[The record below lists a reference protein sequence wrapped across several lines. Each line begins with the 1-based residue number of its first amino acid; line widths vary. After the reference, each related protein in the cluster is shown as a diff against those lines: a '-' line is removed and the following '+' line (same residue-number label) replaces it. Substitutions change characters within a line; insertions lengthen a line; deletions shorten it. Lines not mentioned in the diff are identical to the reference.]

1 MDNKNV
7 FVAIALSMSVLL
19 FWGAFFETPK
29 KENQNLE
36 SNTQIQQKTE
46 NSITPSANQSPSI
59 NQLNVEKKISRE
71 ESVSKSNRIKIEND
85 NIVGSISLEGGLIDD
100 ISFKKHK
107 QKVDGEKNIEFLN
120 PSQSENGFY
129 VESGWASIGNNT
141 KVPSKNS
148 KWEVEGNKVLTDK
161 SPITIKWDNEEG
173 VIFKKII
180 ELDAKFLFKISQE
193 IQNNSSKNIELYPYA
208 QITRNKIPDD
218 IQNFYISHEGFIG
231 VFDGE
236 LKEDDYDDIED
247 SKIVRETNEGWLG
260 ITDKYWMTVL
270 VPEKG
275 KNFKSTFQYN
285 NTFKANYIVN
295 DPVKINSSS
304 TKSNNFRL
312 FVAAKEV
319 DTIDTYAEEQNI
331 DKLDLVIDWGWFYF
345 FTKPLF
351 FVIDYLF
358 KLSGNFGIAIVLITL
373 AIRTLFFP
381 LANFSFRSMAKMKA
395 VTPEMTRLKELH
407 KEDKVKLQQ
416 EMMAL
421 YRKEKINPAS
431 GCLPV
436 LIQIPFFFAIYKM
449 LFISLEMRHQPFF
462 GWIKDLSAADPTSIF
477 NLFGL
482 IPWDP
487 PSFMLIGIWPI
498 LMGASM
504 WVQQKLNPA
513 PADPIQAKIF
523 AFFPFFLTIILA
535 SFPSGLVVYWTVN
548 NILTISQQWVINKN
562 TTVKTN

>member
-1 MDNKNV
+1 MDKNV

-29 KENQNLE
+29 KKIEQETNN
-36 SNTQIQQKTE
+36 QIQEKTE
-46 NSITPSANQSPSI
+46 NSITPNTDQAPSI
-59 NQLNVEKKISRE
+59 NQLTVEKKVSRN
-71 ESVSKSNRIKIEND
+71 ESINNSDRIRIENE
-85 NIVGSISLEGGLIDD
+85 NIIGSISLEGGLIDD
-100 ISFKKHK
+100 ISFKNHK
-107 QKVDGEKNIEFLN
+107 QKVEGNKNIEFLN
-120 PSQSENGFY
+120 PAQTENGFY
-129 VESGWASIGNNT
+129 AESGWASIGNKI
-141 KVPSKNS
+141 KVPTKNS
-148 KWEVEGNKVLTDK
+148 KWKVEGNKVLTDN
-161 SPITIKWDNEEG
+161 SPVILKWNNNEG
-173 VIFKKII
+173 VIFKKKI
-180 ELDAKFLFKISQE
+180 ELDEKYLFKISQE
-193 IQNNSSKNIELYPYA
+193 IQNNSSQSVELYPYA
-208 QITRNKIPDD
+208 QITRNKVPDD

-231 VFDGE
+231 VFDDE

-247 SKIVRETNEGWLG
+247 NKIVRETNEGWFG

-270 VPEKG
+270 VPEAG
-275 KNFKSTFQYN
+275 KNFKSTYQYN
-285 NTFKANYIVN
+285 DSFKANYIIN
-295 DPVKINSSS
+295 EPVKINANSSGVNS
-304 TKSNNFRL
+304 LRL

-319 DTIDTYAEEQNI
+319 ETIDAYAENQNI
-331 DKLDLVIDWGWFYF
+331 KKLDLVIDWGWFYF

-358 KLSGNFGIAIVLITL
+358 KFSGNFGFAIVLITL
-373 AIRTLFFP
+373 AIRALFFP

-395 VTPEMTRLKELH
+395 VTPEMQRLKELH
-407 KEDKVKLQQ
+407 KDDKVKLQQ

-487 PSFMLIGIWPI
+487 PSFMIIGIWPI

-523 AFFPFFLTIILA
+523 AFFPLFLTIILA

-548 NILTISQQWVINKN
+548 NILTIAQQWVINKN
-562 TTVKTN
+562 TKVKTN

>member
-29 KENQNLE
+29 NQIEQKTN
-36 SNTQIQQKTE
+36 NQIQEKTE
-46 NSITPSANQSPSI
+46 NSITPSTNQAPTI
-59 NQLNVEKKISRE
+59 NQLAVEKKVSRD
-71 ESVSKSNRIKIEND
+71 ESINNSDRIRIENE
-85 NIVGSISLEGGLIDD
+85 NIIGSISLEGGLIDD
-100 ISFKKHK
+100 ISFKNHK
-107 QKVDGEKNIEFLN
+107 QKVEGSKNIEFLN
-120 PSQSENGFY
+120 PAQTENGFY
-129 VESGWASIGNNT
+129 AESGWASIGNKI
-141 KVPSKNS
+141 KVPTKNS
-148 KWEVEGNKVLTDK
+148 KWKVEGNKVLTDK
-161 SPITIKWDNEEG
+161 SPVILKWDNNEG
-173 VIFKKII
+173 VIFKKKI
-180 ELDAKFLFKISQE
+180 ELDEKYLFKISQE
-193 IQNNSSKNIELYPYA
+193 IQNNSSQSVELYPYA
-208 QITRNKIPDD
+208 QITRNKVPDD

-231 VFDGE
+231 VFDDE

-247 SKIVRETNEGWLG
+247 NKIVRETNEGWLG

-270 VPEKG
+270 VPEAG
-275 KNFKSTFQYN
+275 KNFKSTYQYN
-285 NTFKANYIVN
+285 DSFKANYIIN
-295 DPVKINSSS
+295 DPVKINTNSSGVNS
-304 TKSNNFRL
+304 LRL

-319 DTIDTYAEEQNI
+319 ETIDAYAENQNI
-331 DKLDLVIDWGWFYF
+331 KKLDLVIDWGWFYF

-358 KLSGNFGIAIVLITL
+358 KFSGNFGFAIVLITL
-373 AIRTLFFP
+373 AIRALFFP

-395 VTPEMTRLKELH
+395 VTPEMQRLKELH
-407 KEDKVKLQQ
+407 KDDKVKLQQ

-487 PSFMLIGIWPI
+487 PSFMIIGIWPI

-523 AFFPFFLTIILA
+523 AFFPLFLTIILA

-548 NILTISQQWVINKN
+548 NILTIAQQWVINKN
-562 TTVKTN
+562 TKVKTN

>member
-29 KENQNLE
+29 KPIDPKNNQKVE
-36 SNTQIQQKTE
+36 QKSE
-46 NSITPSANQSPSI
+46 AGSIAPTI
-59 NQLNVEKKISRE
+59 NQPTIVKNISRE
-71 ESVSKSNRIKIEND
+71 DSIKKDKRIKIEN
-85 NIVGSISLEGGLIDD
+85 NSIVGSINLKGAQIDD
-100 ISFKKHK
+100 ISFKNHK
-107 QKVDGEKNIEFLN
+107 QKVEGDKNIIFLN
-120 PSQSENGFY
+120 PAETENGFY
-129 VESGWASIGNNT
+129 IETGWTSVGNKIKIPTKESVWSVKGNNIL
-141 KVPSKNS
+141 SDN
-148 KWEVEGNKVLTDK
+148 
-161 SPITIKWDNEEG
+161 SPIVLQWNNGEG
-173 VIFKKII
+173 IIFEKKI
-180 ELDAKFLFKISQE
+180 ELDNKYLFRITQQV
-193 IQNNSSKNIELYPYA
+193 INNSNSSIDLYPYA
-208 QITRNKIPDD
+208 QMTRNKVPDD
-218 IQNFYISHEGFIG
+218 IQNFYIQHEGFIG
-231 VFDGE
+231 VFDDE
-236 LKEDDYDDIED
+236 LKEDDYDDIKEK
-247 SKIVRETNEGWLG
+247 KIVRESNEGWLG
-260 ITDKYWMTVL
+260 ITDKYWMTAF

-275 KNFKSTFQYN
+275 KNFKSTFLYDN
-285 NTFKANYIVN
+285 GYKANYI
-295 DPVKINSSS
+295 INEPTTINKSS
-304 TKSNNFRL
+304 TGINQLRL
-312 FVAAKEV
+312 FVSAKEV
-319 DTIDTYAEEQNI
+319 ETIDGYAADQNI
-331 DKLDLVIDWGWFYF
+331 NKFDLVIDWGWFYF

-358 KLSGNFGIAIVLITL
+358 KISGNFGYAIVLLTI
-373 AIRTLFFP
+373 AIRLIFYP
-381 LANFSFRSMAKMKA
+381 LANFSFKSMAKMKA
-395 VTPEMTRLKELH
+395 VQPEMMRLKELH
-407 KEDKVKLQQ
+407 KDDKVKLQQ

-462 GWIKDLSAADPTSIF
+462 GWIKDLSAADPTTIF

-487 PSFMLIGIWPI
+487 PSFMIIGIWPI

-523 AFFPFFLTIILA
+523 AFFPLFLTIILA

-548 NILTISQQWVINKN
+548 NILTIAQQYVIVKQ

>member
-29 KENQNLE
+29 KPIDQKN
-36 SNTQIQQKTE
+36 IQKVEQKSGQS
-46 NSITPSANQSPSI
+46 SIAPTISQPTVIKN
-59 NQLNVEKKISRE
+59 ISRE
-71 ESVSKSNRIKIEND
+71 DSINKSKRVKIEN
-85 NIVGSISLEGGLIDD
+85 NSIIGSINLKGAQIDD
-100 ISFKKHK
+100 ISFKNHK
-107 QKVDGEKNIEFLN
+107 QEVDGNENIIFLN
-120 PSQSENGFY
+120 PAETENGFY
-129 VESGWASIGNNT
+129 IETGWTSIGNKIKIPT
-141 KVPSKNS
+141 KESVWSVKGNNILSNS
-148 KWEVEGNKVLTDK
+148 SPVVLQ
-161 SPITIKWDNEEG
+161 WNNGEG
-173 VIFKKII
+173 VLFEKKI
-180 ELDAKFLFKISQE
+180 ELDEKYLFKISQ
-193 IQNNSSKNIELYPYA
+193 QVRNNSNSSIDLYPYA
-208 QITRNKIPDD
+208 QMTRNKIPDD
-218 IQNFYISHEGFIG
+218 IQNFYIQHEGFIG
-231 VFDGE
+231 VFDDE
-236 LKEDDYDDIED
+236 LKEDDYDDIKKK
-247 SKIVRETNEGWLG
+247 KIVRESDEGWLG
-260 ITDKYWMTVL
+260 ITDKYWMTAF

-275 KNFKSTFQYN
+275 KNFKSTFLYDN
-285 NTFKANYIVN
+285 GYKANYI
-295 DPVKINSSS
+295 INKPTTINKSS
-304 TKSNNFRL
+304 TGVNELRL
-312 FVAAKEV
+312 FVSAKEV
-319 DTIDTYAEEQNI
+319 ETIDSYAADQNI
-331 DKLDLVIDWGWFYF
+331 NKFDLVIDWGWFYF

-351 FVIDYLF
+351 FIIDYLF
-358 KLSGNFGIAIVLITL
+358 KFSGNFGIAIVMITI
-373 AIRTLFFP
+373 AIRALFFP

-395 VTPEMTRLKELH
+395 VTPEMQRLKELH
-407 KEDKVKLQQ
+407 KDDKVKLQQ

-487 PSFMLIGIWPI
+487 PSFMIIGIWPI

-523 AFFPFFLTIILA
+523 AFFPLFLTIILA
-535 SFPSGLVVYWTVN
+535 SFPSGLVVYWTIN
-548 NILTISQQWVINKN
+548 NILTIAQQYVIVKQ

>member
-1 MDNKNV
+1 MDNRNV

-29 KENQNLE
+29 KTVEQNI
-36 SNTQIQQKTE
+36 TQQAKQK
-46 NSITPSANQSPSI
+46 NNQSSISPTINQPSI
-59 NQLNVEKKISRE
+59 IKKVTRE
-71 ESVSKSNRIKIEND
+71 EAINKNKRIKIENE
-85 NIVGSISLEGGLIDD
+85 NIIGSLSLEGALIDD

-107 QKVDGEKNIEFLN
+107 QKVVDGENTIFLY
-120 PSQSENGFY
+120 PSETENGFFI
-129 VESGWASIGNNT
+129 ETGWTSVGNKIKVPSNSSVWTIRGNNT
-141 KVPSKNS
+141 
-148 KWEVEGNKVLTDK
+148 LTES
-161 SPITIKWDNEEG
+161 SPVIIQWDNKEG
-173 VIFKKII
+173 IIFEKKI
-180 ELDAKFLFKISQE
+180 ELDEKFLFKISQ
-193 IQNNSSKNIELYPYA
+193 QVKNNTNSTVELFPYA
-208 QITRNKIPDD
+208 QMTRNKIPDD
-218 IQNFYISHEGFIG
+218 IQNFYIQHEGFIG
-231 VFDGE
+231 VFDEE
-236 LKEDDYDDIED
+236 LKEDDYDDVKEK
-247 SKIVRETNEGWLG
+247 KIVRESNEGWLG
-260 ITDKYWMTVL
+260 ITDKYWMTAF
-270 VPEKG
+270 VPESG
-275 KNFKSTFQYN
+275 KNFKSTFLYDEA
-285 NTFKANYIVN
+285 FKANYI
-295 DPVKINSSS
+295 INKPTVINKSSS
-304 TKSNNFRL
+304 GINELRL

-319 DTIDTYAEEQNI
+319 ETIDSYAENQKI
-331 DKLDLVIDWGWFYF
+331 KKFDLVIDWGWFYF

-358 KLSGNFGIAIVLITL
+358 KISGNFGTAIVLLTI
-373 AIRTLFFP
+373 AIRLIFFP

-395 VTPEMTRLKELH
+395 VQPEMMRLKELH
-407 KEDKVKLQQ
+407 KDDKVKLQQ

-477 NLFGL
+477 NLFGI

-487 PSFMLIGIWPI
+487 PSFMIIGIWPI

-523 AFFPFFLTIILA
+523 AFFPLFLTIILA
-535 SFPSGLVVYWTVN
+535 SFPSGLVVYWTIN
-548 NILTISQQWVINKN
+548 NILTIAQQYVIVKQ

>member
-1 MDNKNV
+1 MDNRNV

-29 KENQNLE
+29 KPVNSKDNQIVE
-36 SNTQIQQKTE
+36 QKSETGL
-46 NSITPSANQSPSI
+46 IAPTI
-59 NQLNVEKKISRE
+59 NQPTIVKNISRE
-71 ESVSKSNRIKIEND
+71 DSVKKDKRVIIEN
-85 NIVGSISLEGGLIDD
+85 NSIVGSINLKGAQIDD
-100 ISFKKHK
+100 ISFKNHK
-107 QKVDGEKNIEFLN
+107 QKVEGDKNIIFLN
-120 PSQSENGFY
+120 PAETENGFY
-129 VESGWASIGNNT
+129 IETGWTSVGNKIKIPTKESVWSVKGNNILSDSSP
-141 KVPSKNS
+141 VVLQWNNG
-148 KWEVEGNKVLTDK
+148 EG
-161 SPITIKWDNEEG
+161 ITFE
-173 VIFKKII
+173 KKI
-180 ELDAKFLFKISQE
+180 ELDNKYLFKITQ
-193 IQNNSSKNIELYPYA
+193 QVRNNSNSSIDLYPYA
-208 QITRNKIPDD
+208 QMTRNKIPDD
-218 IQNFYISHEGFIG
+218 IQNFYIQHEGFIG
-231 VFDGE
+231 VFDDE
-236 LKEDDYDDIED
+236 LKEDDYDDIKEK
-247 SKIVRETNEGWLG
+247 KIVRESNEGWLG
-260 ITDKYWMTVL
+260 ITDKYWMTAF

-275 KNFKSTFQYN
+275 KNFKSTFLYDN
-285 NTFKANYIVN
+285 GYKANYI
-295 DPVKINSSS
+295 INEPTTINKSS
-304 TKSNNFRL
+304 TGINQLRL
-312 FVAAKEV
+312 FVSAKEV
-319 DTIDTYAEEQNI
+319 ETIDGYAADQNI
-331 DKLDLVIDWGWFYF
+331 NKFDLVIDWGWFYF

-358 KLSGNFGIAIVLITL
+358 KISGNFGYAIVLLTI
-373 AIRTLFFP
+373 AIRLIFYP
-381 LANFSFRSMAKMKA
+381 LANFSFKSMAKMKA
-395 VTPEMTRLKELH
+395 VQPEMMRLKELH
-407 KEDKVKLQQ
+407 KDDKVKLQQ

-462 GWIKDLSAADPTSIF
+462 GWIKDLSAADPTTIF

-487 PSFMLIGIWPI
+487 PSFMIIGIWPI

-523 AFFPFFLTIILA
+523 AFFPLFLTIILA

-548 NILTISQQWVINKN
+548 NILTIAQQYVIVKQ

>member
-1 MDNKNV
+1 MDRNV

-29 KENQNLE
+29 NKIEEKTNN
-36 SNTQIQQKTE
+36 QIQEKSE
-46 NSITPSANQSPSI
+46 NSITPSTNQAPSI
-59 NQLNVEKKISRE
+59 NQLTVEKKVSRS
-71 ESVSKSNRIKIEND
+71 ESINNSDRIRIENE
-85 NIVGSISLEGGLIDD
+85 NIIGSISLEGGLIDD
-100 ISFKKHK
+100 ISFKNHK
-107 QKVDGEKNIEFLN
+107 QKVEGSKNIEFLN
-120 PSQSENGFY
+120 PAQTENGFY
-129 VESGWASIGNNT
+129 AESGWASIGNKI
-141 KVPSKNS
+141 KVPTKSS
-148 KWEVEGNKVLTDK
+148 KWKVEGNKVLTDK
-161 SPITIKWDNEEG
+161 SPVLLKWNNNEG
-173 VIFKKII
+173 VIFKKKI
-180 ELDAKFLFKISQE
+180 ELDEKYLFKISQE
-193 IQNNSSKNIELYPYA
+193 IQNNSSQSVELYPYA
-208 QITRNKIPDD
+208 QITRNKVPDD

-231 VFDGE
+231 VFDDE

-247 SKIVRETNEGWLG
+247 NKIVRETNEGWLG

-270 VPEKG
+270 VPEAG
-275 KNFKSTFQYN
+275 KNFKSTYQYN
-285 NTFKANYIVN
+285 DSFKANYIIN
-295 DPVKINSSS
+295 EPVKINANSSGVNS
-304 TKSNNFRL
+304 LRL

-319 DTIDTYAEEQNI
+319 ETIDTYAENQNI
-331 DKLDLVIDWGWFYF
+331 KKLDLVIDWGWFYF

-358 KLSGNFGIAIVLITL
+358 KFSGNFGFAIVLITL
-373 AIRTLFFP
+373 AIRALFFP

-395 VTPEMTRLKELH
+395 VTPEMQRLKELH
-407 KEDKVKLQQ
+407 KDDKVKLQQ

-487 PSFMLIGIWPI
+487 PSFMIIGIWPI

-513 PADPIQAKIF
+513 PTDPIQAKIF
-523 AFFPFFLTIILA
+523 AFFPLFLTIILA

-548 NILTISQQWVINKN
+548 NILTIAQQWVINKN
-562 TTVKTN
+562 TKVKTN

>member
-29 KENQNLE
+29 KPIDPKNNQKVE
-36 SNTQIQQKTE
+36 QKSE
-46 NSITPSANQSPSI
+46 AGSIAPTI
-59 NQLNVEKKISRE
+59 NQPTIVKNISRE
-71 ESVSKSNRIKIEND
+71 DSIKKDKRIKIEN
-85 NIVGSISLEGGLIDD
+85 NSIVGSINLKGAQIDD
-100 ISFKKHK
+100 ISFKNHK
-107 QKVDGEKNIEFLN
+107 QKVEGDKNIIFLN
-120 PSQSENGFY
+120 PAETENGFY
-129 VESGWASIGNNT
+129 IETGWTSVGNKIKIPTKESVWSVKGNNIL
-141 KVPSKNS
+141 SEN
-148 KWEVEGNKVLTDK
+148 
-161 SPITIKWDNEEG
+161 SPIVLQWNNGEG
-173 VIFKKII
+173 IVFEKKI
-180 ELDAKFLFKISQE
+180 ELDNKYLFRITQ
-193 IQNNSSKNIELYPYA
+193 QVRNNSNSSIDLYPYA
-208 QITRNKIPDD
+208 QMTRNKVPDD
-218 IQNFYISHEGFIG
+218 IQNFYIQHEGFIG
-231 VFDGE
+231 VFDDE
-236 LKEDDYDDIED
+236 LKEDDYDDIKEK
-247 SKIVRETNEGWLG
+247 KIVRESNEGWLG
-260 ITDKYWMTVL
+260 ITDKYWMTAF

-275 KNFKSTFQYN
+275 KNFKSTFLYDN
-285 NTFKANYIVN
+285 GYKANYI
-295 DPVKINSSS
+295 INEPTTINKSS
-304 TKSNNFRL
+304 TGINQLRL
-312 FVAAKEV
+312 FVSAKEV
-319 DTIDTYAEEQNI
+319 ETIDGYAADQNI
-331 DKLDLVIDWGWFYF
+331 NKFDLVIDWGWFYF

-358 KLSGNFGIAIVLITL
+358 KISGNFGYAIVLLTI
-373 AIRTLFFP
+373 AIRLIFYP
-381 LANFSFRSMAKMKA
+381 LANFSFKSMAKMKA
-395 VTPEMTRLKELH
+395 VQPEMMRLKELH
-407 KEDKVKLQQ
+407 KDDKVKLQQ

-462 GWIKDLSAADPTSIF
+462 GWIKDLSAADPTTIF

-487 PSFMLIGIWPI
+487 PSFMIIGIWPI

-523 AFFPFFLTIILA
+523 AFFPLFLTIILA

-548 NILTISQQWVINKN
+548 NILTIAQQYVIVKQ

>member
-29 KENQNLE
+29 KP
-36 SNTQIQQKTE
+36 IDQK
-46 NSITPSANQSPSI
+46 NSQKVEQSSIAPTI
-59 NQLNVEKKISRE
+59 NQPTVIKNISRE
-71 ESVSKSNRIKIEND
+71 DSINKSKRVKIEN
-85 NIVGSISLEGGLIDD
+85 NSIIGSINLKGAQIDD
-100 ISFKKHK
+100 ISFKNHK
-107 QKVDGEKNIEFLN
+107 Q
-120 PSQSENGFY
+120 
-129 VESGWASIGNNT
+129 
-141 KVPSKNS
+141 
-148 KWEVEGNKVLTDK
+148 EVEGNKNIIFLNPAETENGFYIETGWTSIGNKIKIPTKESIWSVKGNNILSNN
-161 SPITIKWDNEEG
+161 SP
-173 VIFKKII
+173 VILEWNNGDGIVFEKKID
-180 ELDAKFLFKISQE
+180 LDDKYLFIITQQVK
-193 IQNNSSKNIELYPYA
+193 NNSNTSIDLYPYA
-208 QITRNKIPDD
+208 QMTRNKIPDD
-218 IQNFYISHEGFIG
+218 IQNFYIQHEGFIG
-231 VFDGE
+231 VFDDE
-236 LKEDDYDDIED
+236 LKEDDYDDIKEK
-247 SKIVRETNEGWLG
+247 KIVRESSEGWLG
-260 ITDKYWMTVL
+260 ITDKYWMTAF

-275 KNFKSTFQYN
+275 KDFKSTFLYDDG
-285 NTFKANYIVN
+285 FKANYI
-295 DPVKINSSS
+295 INKPTTINKSS
-304 TKSNNFRL
+304 TGINELRL
-312 FVAAKEV
+312 FVSAKEV
-319 DTIDTYAEEQNI
+319 GTIDGYAADQNI
-331 DKLDLVIDWGWFYF
+331 NKFDLVIDWGWFYF

-358 KLSGNFGIAIVLITL
+358 KFSGNFGIAIVLITI
-373 AIRTLFFP
+373 AIRALFFP

-395 VTPEMTRLKELH
+395 VTPEMQRLKELH
-407 KEDKVKLQQ
+407 KDDKVKLQQ

-487 PSFMLIGIWPI
+487 PSFMIIGIWPI

-523 AFFPFFLTIILA
+523 AFFPLFLTIILA

-548 NILTISQQWVINKN
+548 NILTIAQQYVIVKQ